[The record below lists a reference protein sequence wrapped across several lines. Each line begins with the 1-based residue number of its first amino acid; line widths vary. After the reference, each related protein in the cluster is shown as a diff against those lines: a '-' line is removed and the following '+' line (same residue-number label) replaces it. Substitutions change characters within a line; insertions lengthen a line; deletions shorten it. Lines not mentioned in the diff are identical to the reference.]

1 MSESIPYRFHVVL
14 HARPADAPSGA
25 TIELRGLLLPTL
37 TVRQEDSAEGFA
49 VSFEEFET
57 YCSTAARMF
66 FEPDGS
72 FVWRSAV
79 DEGAW
84 QLDGLVADRD
94 GRVRYI
100 DLKGDCPQERLEWLL
115 APLGWPRQLILFQ
128 LAQEAVFLDEASFRR
143 YAVAEAT

>member
-1 MSESIPYRFHVVL
+1 VSEPKHYVFHVVL
-14 HARPADAPSGA
+14 HARPTDAPSGA
-25 TIELRGLLLPTL
+25 TIALRGLSLPTL
-37 TVRQEDSAEGFA
+37 AVRPEDSAEGFA

-72 FVWRSAV
+72 FVWRSGA
-79 DEGAW
+79 DEAPW

-94 GRVRYI
+94 GRVRFI
-100 DLKGDCPQERLEWLL
+100 DLKGSCPPERLEWLL
-115 APLGWPRQLILFQ
+115 SPLGWPRQSILFQ

-143 YAVAEAT
+143 YAVAEIL